1 MNNMK
6 KKELQE
12 EVEKL
17 EGIISQYILVIGEL
31 NTQNNQNTSQNVQL
45 IKLVEHYETTINL
58 LTGRL
63 IEGSHPLYGV
73 GN

>member
-1 MNNMK
+1 M
-6 KKELQE
+6 
-12 EVEKL
+12 
-17 EGIISQYILVIGEL
+17 IGEL